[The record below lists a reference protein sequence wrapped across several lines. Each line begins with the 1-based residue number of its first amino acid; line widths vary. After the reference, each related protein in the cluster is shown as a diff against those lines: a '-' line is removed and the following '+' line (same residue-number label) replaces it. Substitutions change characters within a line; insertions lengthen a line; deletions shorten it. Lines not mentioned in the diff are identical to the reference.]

1 MTSES
6 NCRQGGFHSLSSE
19 QIDRLTRQG
28 CSSEDWSK
36 VQVAEGFNAESG
48 KSTHFSGHIK
58 LGVFEKRVSFF
69 GGVSKPAGI
78 SDATIHNCTIGNN
91 VYISRVRNYI
101 ANYVIEDNAVIDHI
115 ELLAVE
121 GESSFGNGVQVAVVN
136 EAGGREIPI
145 YDNLS
150 AQTAYVLAFYR
161 HRPKV
166 IEKLQKM
173 IAGYTASVTCSM
185 GLVGE
190 GARLINCRIIKNVKI
205 GPASLIEGVNKLENG
220 SINSCVE
227 DMVHI
232 GPGVFAED
240 FIACSGSEIT
250 DGVIIYKCFV
260 GQGTVLSRQYSA
272 ENSVFFANCGGFHG
286 EACAVFAG
294 PYTVTHH
301 KSTLLIAG
309 LFSFLNAGS
318 GTNQSNHMYKFGP
331 VHQGVVE
338 RGSKTASDSYIL
350 WPAKVGAFTVV
361 MGRHYR
367 NSDTSDLPFS
377 YLIEHEDESILAP
390 GVNLRSVGTVRDA
403 RKWPKRDRR
412 KDPHKLDHINFKLL
426 SPYTIQKMINGRNLL
441 CKLKA
446 TSGET
451 SEYFTYHSVKINN
464 SSLDRGVKLYQIGIN
479 KFLGNCLIKRLEAKQ
494 FENFD
499 ELRAALKPQTSIGP
513 GRWVDMAGMF
523 APEETV
529 EKLLSDIENGSV
541 NSLEQVKASFQSM
554 HENYPEYEWA
564 WAANVLQ
571 ENQDKAI
578 DEMTADDIIELTKKW
593 KQAVVELD
601 NMLYADARKEF
612 TATAQTG
619 YGLDGSQETKQA
631 DFGQVR
637 GTFEENS
644 FVLEIEKHIVRKTE
658 LGDELVGRMEE
669 LRRNQPN

>member
-6 NCRQGGFHSLSSE
+6 NSYQGGFNLLSSG
-19 QIDRLTRQG
+19 QIDQLTRQG
-28 CSSEDWSK
+28 CTCEDWSK
-36 VQVAEGFNAESG
+36 IQVADGFNAVSI
-48 KSTHFSGHIK
+48 KSTHFSGHVK
-58 LGVFEKRVSFF
+58 LGVFEKQASFL
-69 GGVSKPAGI
+69 GGVSKPTGI
-78 SDATIHNCTIGNN
+78 SHATIHNCTIGNN

-101 ANYVIEDNAVIDHI
+101 ANYIVEDDVVIDNI

-121 GESSFGNGVQVAVVN
+121 GESNFGNGVEVAVVN

-150 AQTAYVLAFYR
+150 AHTAYVLAFYR
-161 HRPKV
+161 HRSQV
-166 IEKLQKM
+166 IEKLRKM
-173 IAGYTASVTCSM
+173 IADYTASATRSM
-185 GLVGE
+185 GLVGK
-190 GARLINCRIIKNVKI
+190 GARLLNCRAIKNVKI
-205 GPASLIEGVNKLENG
+205 GSASLIEGVNKLENG
-220 SINSCVE
+220 SVNSCP
-227 DMVHI
+227 DDPVHI

-250 DGVIIYKCFV
+250 DGVIIDKCFV
-260 GQGTVLSRQYSA
+260 GQGTVLSKQYSA

-286 EACAVFAG
+286 EACAIFAG

-309 LFSFLNAGS
+309 MFSFLNAGS
-318 GTNQSNHMYKFGP
+318 GTNQSNHMYKLGP

-412 KDPHKLDHINFKLL
+412 KDPKKLDHINFKLL

-441 CKLKA
+441 CSLKA

-451 SEYFTYHSVKINN
+451 SEYFTYHSVKIQN
-464 SSLDRGVKLYQIGIN
+464 SALDRGIKLYQIGID

-494 FENFD
+494 FGSSD
-499 ELRAALKPQTSIGP
+499 ELRAVLNPQTSVGP
-513 GRWVDMAGMF
+513 GKWVDLAGLL
-523 APEETV
+523 APEEAV
-529 EKLLSDIENGSV
+529 EKLLDDIENGSIT
-541 NSLEQVKASFQSM
+541 SLEQVEDSFRSM
-554 HENYPEYEWA
+554 HEYYPEYEWA
-564 WAANVLQ
+564 WAADVLQ
-571 ENQDKAI
+571 KCRSKTI
-578 DEMTADDIIELTKKW
+578 DEMSADDIIELTVKW
-593 KQAVVELD
+593 KEAVVELD
-601 NMLYADARKEF
+601 RRLYADAKKEF
-612 TATAQTG
+612 AATAQTG
-619 YGLDGSQETKQA
+619 YGLDGSQEIKHA

-644 FVLEIEKHIVRKTE
+644 FVLEIEKHIDRKTA
-658 LGDELVGRMEE
+658 LGDELIGRMKK
-669 LRRNQPN
+669 LRGN

>member
-6 NCRQGGFHSLSSE
+6 NCCQGDFHSLSAE
-19 QIDRLTRQG
+19 QIDQLARQG
-28 CSSEDWSK
+28 CTSEDWSK
-36 VQVAEGFNAESG
+36 VQVAEGFNAESV
-48 KSTHFSGHIK
+48 KSTHFSGHVK
-58 LGVFEKRVSFF
+58 LGVFEKQVSFF
-69 GGVSKPAGI
+69 GGVSKPTGI
-78 SDATIHNCTIGNN
+78 SHATIHNCTIGNN

-101 ANYVIEDNAVIDHI
+101 ANYVIEDDAVIDNI

-161 HRPKV
+161 HRPLV
-166 IEKLQKM
+166 IEKLRAM
-173 IAGYTASVTCSM
+173 IDDYTASATCSR
-185 GLVGE
+185 GLVGK
-190 GARLINCRIIKNVKI
+190 GARLINCRIIKNVKV
-205 GPASLIEGVNKLENG
+205 GPASLIEGINKLENG
-220 SINSCVE
+220 SVNSCIE
-227 DMVHI
+227 DVVHI

-240 FIACSGSEIT
+240 FIVCSGSEIT
-250 DGVIIYKCFV
+250 DGVIIDKCFV
-260 GQGTVLSRQYSA
+260 GQGTVLSKQYSA

-301 KSTLLIAG
+301 KSTLLISG

-318 GTNQSNHMYKFGP
+318 GTNQSNHMYKLGP

-412 KDPHKLDHINFKLL
+412 KDPKKLDQINFKLL

-451 SEYFTYHSVKINN
+451 SEYFTYHSVKIKN
-464 SSLDRGVKLYQIGIN
+464 SSLDRGVKLYQIGID

-494 FENFD
+494 FDNPG
-499 ELRAALKPQTSIGP
+499 ELRAVLKPQTSVGP
-513 GRWVDMAGMF
+513 GKWVDMAGMF
-523 APEETV
+523 APEEAV

-541 NSLEQVKASFQSM
+541 SSLEQVADVFRSM
-554 HENYPEYEWA
+554 HEYYPEYEWA
-564 WAANVLQ
+564 WVANVLQ
-571 ENQDKAI
+571 ENQGKAMG
-578 DEMTADDIIELTKKW
+578 EMTADDIIELTKKW

-619 YGLDGSQETKQA
+619 YGLDGLQEAKQA
-631 DFGQVR
+631 DFEHVR
-637 GTFEENS
+637 GTFEENN
-644 FVLEIEKHIVRKTE
+644 FVLEIEKHIVCKTA